1 MTILKKQMP
10 DLAER
15 YKVKSLG
22 IFGSFTR
29 EEQKQRSDMDILVDF
44 SETPNLFEFMD
55 LEEYLSKTLH
65 VQVDLVPRG
74 ALKGQIGQRILN
86 EVILV

>member
-1 MTILKKQMP
+1 MP
-10 DLAER
+10 KLAER

-22 IFGSFTR
+22 VFGSFTR
-29 EEQKQRSDMDILVDF
+29 KAQTRRSDMDILVEFD
-44 SETPNLFEFMD
+44 ETPNLFEFME
-55 LEEYLSKTLH
+55 LEEHLSKTLH

-86 EVILV
+86 EVIPV